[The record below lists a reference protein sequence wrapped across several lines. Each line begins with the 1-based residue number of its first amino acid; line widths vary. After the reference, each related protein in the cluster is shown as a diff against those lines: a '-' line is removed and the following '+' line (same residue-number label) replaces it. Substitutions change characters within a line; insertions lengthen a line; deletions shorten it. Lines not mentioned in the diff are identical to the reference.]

1 MKLIAIYTD
10 LQIAVSLTY
19 NIGDDE
25 RNQTFSYIFDNV

>member
-10 LQIAVSLTY
+10 LQIISLTN